1 MEYTNLGRSGL
12 KVSRLCLGT
21 MNFGPETDEQTS
33 YKIMDQALEMGI
45 NFFDTA
51 NVYGW
56 KVGEGVTEQII
67 GRWLAQGGG
76 RRGKIVLA
84 TKVFGRM
91 GEGPNQ
97 RRLSAYHIRSACEQ
111 SLRRLQTDHIDL
123 YQMHHIDRQTPW
135 EEIWQAMEQ
144 LVREGKVLYVGSS
157 NFAGWQIAQA
167 QAEAKARNFMGLV
180 SEQSYYNLMERTV
193 ELEVIPACEAYGLG
207 IIPWSP
213 LNRGLLAGAVEKA
226 KSGRRADQDLQ
237 EEFEAAKAKI
247 ADFEGFCRSLDSSP
261 AVVALAWLL
270 HQPAVTAPIIGPR
283 TTDQLTG
290 SARALDL
297 KLDDEALTR
306 LDEIWPGPG
315 GPAPEAYA
323 W

>member
-1 MEYTNLGRSGL
+1 
-12 KVSRLCLGT
+12 
-21 MNFGPETDEQTS
+21 
-33 YKIMDQALEMGI
+33 
-45 NFFDTA
+45 
-51 NVYGW
+51 
-56 KVGEGVTEQII
+56 
-67 GRWLAQGGG
+67 
-76 RRGKIVLA
+76 
-84 TKVFGRM
+84 
-91 GEGPNQ
+91 
-97 RRLSAYHIRSACEQ
+97 
-111 SLRRLQTDHIDL
+111 
-123 YQMHHIDRQTPW
+123 
-135 EEIWQAMEQ
+135 
-144 LVREGKVLYVGSS
+144 
-157 NFAGWQIAQA
+157 
-167 QAEAKARNFMGLV
+167 
-180 SEQSYYNLMERTV
+180 
-193 ELEVIPACEAYGLG
+193 
-207 IIPWSP
+207 
-213 LNRGLLAGAVEKA
+213 VEKA